1 MRIPLLIGLLA
12 LTAACGQKG
21 DLYLPEDE
29 PNAAGAATEQT
40 CRSRTCKPVEAAPAS
55 DATAVEPAATT
66 PAPAAAPANNEAA
79 TITLEP
85 QPQEP
90 YQQAPSHETTQ

>member
-21 DLYLPEDE
+21 NLYLPEDD
-29 PNAAGAATEQT
+29 PYAPGATVEQN

-55 DATAVEPAATT
+55 EATAEPAATT
-66 PAPAAAPANNEAA
+66 PAAAPADNDAA

-85 QPQEP
+85 QPQVP
-90 YQQAPSHETTQ
+90 SQQAPSEETTQ